1 MRIEQVRPED
11 IERRSFEIIT
21 ELLGERQ
28 PSEETAH
35 IVKRVIHT
43 TADLEYAESLYFSEN
58 AAQILSRALAEGA
71 HIITDTQMALSG
83 INKKAAAE
91 VVRSATRQLER
102 QEFPLIRRHM
112 ARVAAGLTGSEE
124 TSALHVELLSL
135 FRRFNTHVTAAAS
148 IKNHDG

>member
-83 INKKAAAE
+83 INKKSA
-91 VVRSATRQLER
+91 VR
-102 QEFPLIRRHM
+102 FRR
-112 ARVAAGLTGSEE
+112 AG
-124 TSALHVELLSL
+124 SL
-135 FRRFNTHVTAAAS
+135 FY
-148 IKNHDG
+148 G

>member
-58 AAQILSRALAEGA
+58 AAQEVYKRQGS
-71 HIITDTQMALSG
+71 HSG
-83 INKKAAAE
+83 K
-91 VVRSATRQLER
+91 R
-102 QEFPLIRRHM
+102 
-112 ARVAAGLTGSEE
+112 ARVEQLGF
-124 TSALHVELLSL
+124 SAQDIADGGACNLDKAFERPVLYLSL
-135 FRRFNTHVTAAAS
+135 IH
-148 IKNHDG
+148 I